1 MSENLKK
8 KLKNTLPINQVI
20 CGDCLEVMK
29 AFPNES
35 IDLIIVDPPYFLPAE
50 HYQTRKQFRRNF
62 ADLGILEY
70 FFKDFFREIL
80 RILKKDKHLYVFC
93 NGQSYPLFYY
103 YLYGDVKSVRPLIWD
118 KKTSINA
125 YTWRHQHEL
134 IIFAEMPNAIPIP
147 SGDGDIL
154 RFSAVNV
161 NVRKH
166 PAEKPVAL
174 LRKLILKSSKESDI
188 ILDPMCGSGSTLLA
202 AQILNRQF
210 IGIDI
215 SEEYCEIARKQ
226 IAIVPEKLDKF
237 VMAKNE

>member
-1 MSENLKK
+1 MVEQKTK
-8 KLKNTLPINQVI
+8 VDLPINQII

-29 AFPNES
+29 TFPDES

-62 ADLGILEY
+62 ADLGILEH
-70 FFKDFFREIL
+70 FFKDFFQEIL

-93 NGQSYPLFYY
+93 DGQSYPLFYY
-103 YLYGDVKSVRPLIWD
+103 YLYGDVKSARPLIWD

-134 IIFAEMPNAIPIP
+134 IIFAEMPNAVPIP

-161 NVRKH
+161 DVRKH

-174 LRKLILKSSKESDI
+174 LRKLILKSSKKGDI
-188 ILDPMCGSGSTLLA
+188 ILDPMCGSGSALEASLSVD
-202 AQILNRQF
+202 RKF

-215 SEEYCEIARKQ
+215 SSEYCDIARKRV
-226 IAIVPEKLDKF
+226 AIVPNKLAKF
-237 VMAKNE
+237 MEVGV